1 MVKKLCATIFAVAI
15 LGFLKAS
22 PAAAQ
27 SFFEGKTIRIIVGLS
42 AGGGFDTY
50 SRTIARHLGRHI
62 PGNPSV
68 IVENMPGAGS
78 LIAANHVYRIAKPDG
93 LAIGNFHGYMILN
106 QVAERPGIEFDA
118 RKFGWIGVPV
128 SDTGA
133 CALTAASG
141 VTSLDQW
148 KAAKTPVK
156 LGAVGGGGDATYT
169 QAKFLRDILNLP
181 VQIVTG
187 YKGTAEVRLASE
199 AGELAG
205 GCWQWES
212 IKSIW
217 RKALDAR
224 EVNVV
229 LQLTPEPHNELPKV
243 PLAISLAKTEEARTL
258 LRAAVHDPN
267 AITRPYSL
275 PPGTPA
281 DRVQVLRKA
290 FMATMQDPAFLADAN
305 KAKLDIKPMSGE
317 ELEKI
322 VSGFFQVDPA
332 ILPKL
337 QAIFR

>member
-1 MVKKLCATIFAVAI
+1 MARKICSLMFALGI

-27 SFFEGKTIRIIVGLS
+27 SFFEGKTIRIVVGFS

-62 PGNPSV
+62 PGNPSI

-78 LIAANHVYRIAKPDG
+78 LIAANHMYRVANPDG
-93 LAIGNFHGYMILN
+93 LVIGNFHGYMILN
-106 QVAERPGIEFDA
+106 QVAERAGVEFDA

-141 VTSLDQW
+141 ITNLDQW

-169 QAKFLRDILNLP
+169 QAKLLREVLKLP
-181 VQIVTG
+181 VQIVAG

-217 RKALDAR
+217 RRALDAR

-229 LQLTPEPHNELPKV
+229 LQLTPEPHKELPKV
-243 PLAISLAKTEEARTL
+243 PLAISLAKTDEARIL
-258 LRAAVHDPN
+258 LRTAVQDPN
-267 AITRPYSL
+267 AITRPYSV
-275 PPGTPA
+275 PPGTPP
-281 DRVQVLRKA
+281 DRVQMLRRA

-305 KAKLDIKPMSGE
+305 KAKLDINPMSGE
-317 ELEKI
+317 TLEKI
-322 VSGFFQVDPA
+322 VAGFFEVDAA

-337 QAIFR
+337 KALLQ